1 MAYVGDSRVFII
13 RNNTIGKITIP
24 NTKTI
29 LMENLEFRIRKIDL
43 KHNDFILLC
52 TDWITSVLSES
63 EILKVFI
70 YKNPKE
76 IVNELIK
83 RA

>member
-1 MAYVGDSRVFII
+1 MS
-13 RNNTIGKITIP
+13 

-29 LMENLEFRIRKIDL
+29 GMENLEFRTRKIEL

-70 YKNPKE
+70 YKKSKGNCQ
-76 IVNELIK
+76 
-83 RA
+83 